1 VLYQLSYWGTG
12 AVSKGNRLGGQDR
25 SACSHAPWKLPVITF
40 AALTPLLLVFGLL
53 ASGRASALTAGLAG
67 LVATMLAAA
76 WIGPDGTGSGG
87 SWTALMVREIPA
99 GLWLSWQVLA
109 IIVTGVFFHRANQ
122 TRLVDAGRAL
132 DATPRRLWSVCF
144 LLAPFA
150 ESVTGFG
157 VGYIIALAAL
167 RRLGIGGLP
176 ALLLGLYSQS
186 LVPWGALAIGTTVG
200 ATLAGLTPNQ
210 LGMASALL
218 QIPIHALYLVLY
230 WRFARAAGLAVP
242 PAQKLDDMLW
252 TALLLALVVLVNRF
266 SDIEIAGAAPTAL
279 LLALR
284 FWRDERPD
292 GLRALAALRA
302 NAPYVALTLALCATR
317 LVTPLRD
324 LLKPLLA
331 LKPYDNQPAFAP
343 FYAPGFWLLAIGTA
357 VVLLGRASLAKVTR
371 ETARGAWRASAVTV
385 AFMLM
390 AELYVGSGMAAA
402 IAAAL
407 HGAAGRFA
415 ILGVPPFG
423 AVSGFLTGSGA
434 AANAMVMPMEIALG
448 HALGLDPA
456 WIAAVQNSIATNL
469 TMLSPIRVSMG
480 AAILALGVSD
490 AVLYRR
496 AWPLAMPPLL
506 VGFATIA
513 LLLAWG

>member
-1 VLYQLSYWGTG
+1 MPYRGS
-12 AVSKGNRLGGQDR
+12 
-25 SACSHAPWKLPVITF
+25 PVNTF
-40 AALTPLLLVFGLL
+40 AALAPLLLVLGLL
-53 ASGRASALTAGLAG
+53 ASGRTTALMAGLTG
-67 LVATMLAAA
+67 LAATMAASA
-76 WIGPDGTGSGG
+76 WIGTAGIEAGG
-87 SWTALMVREIPA
+87 SWTALMAREIPA
-99 GLWLSWQVLA
+99 GLWLAWQVLA

-122 TRLVDAGRAL
+122 TRLVASGPDAVE
-132 DATPRRLWSVCF
+132 ATPRRLWSVCF

-167 RRLGIGGLP
+167 KRLGIGGLP

-210 LGMASALL
+210 LGVATALL
-218 QIPIHALYLVLY
+218 QIPIHALYLLLY
-230 WRFARAAGLAVP
+230 WRFARLAGLAVP
-242 PAQKLDDMLW
+242 TTQKLDDILW
-252 TALLLALVVLVNRF
+252 TALLLGLVFLTNRF

-292 GLRALAALRA
+292 GRRALAALRA

-357 VVLLGRASLAKVTR
+357 VILLERASLAKVTR
-371 ETARGAWRASAVTV
+371 ETARGAWRAAAVTV

-402 IAAAL
+402 IAEAL
-407 HGAAGRFA
+407 QGAAGHGA
-415 ILGVPPFG
+415 VLGVPLFG
-423 AVSGFLTGSGA
+423 AVSGFLSGSGA
-434 AANAMVMPMEIALG
+434 ASNAMVMPMEVALG
-448 HALGLDPA
+448 HALALDPA
-456 WIAAVQNSIATNL
+456 WIAAIQNSVTANL

-480 AAILALGVSD
+480 AAILALAASE
-490 AVLYRR
+490 AALYRR
-496 AWPLAMPPLL
+496 AWPLALPPLL
-506 VGFATIA
+506 VGFAAVA